1 MLWNIQDGNSH
12 EADKK
17 KLHGRGKK
25 TLSTRAKQLLS
36 ILLYADVQSTYG
48 GVRDL

>member
-1 MLWNIQDGNSH
+1 MLWDLQDSISH

-17 KLHGRGKK
+17 QLHGRARK

-36 ILLYADVQSTYG
+36 ILLYADVWSTYG
-48 GVRDL
+48 VVRDL

>member
-1 MLWNIQDGNSH
+1 MLWDIHDGNSH

-17 KLHGRGKK
+17 KLLGRARK

-36 ILLYADVQSTYG
+36 IPLYADV
-48 GVRDL
+48 